1 MMTPISAL
9 ILASLMT
16 VHPPMIAPPPSA
28 EATVAGHPV
37 EPAHDRAA
45 IDRFVIEAATRYA
58 GN

>member
-1 MMTPISAL
+1 MTPLSAL
-9 ILASLMT
+9 ILSSLMT
-16 VHPPMIAPPPSA
+16 VHPPMIAPAPST
-28 EATVAGHPV
+28 EATVAGQAV